1 MLSRQVAQLTIESG
15 VTVKTEYNELLEEVE
30 FPPNLLA
37 NLEQTIAEENEVSSK
52 NVLTCFCFQMLIH
65 VLTCFC
71 FQMLIHVLDAIWS
84 KRAKW
89 VDYAS
94 SDQGEWGKFSSKNV
108 LTCFFCSN
116 VNTSFRLNLAKTN
129 RRMRPRS
136 KQRSRRMRL
145 V

>member
-71 FQMLIHVLDAIWS
+71 FQMLIHVLDAI
-84 KRAKW
+84 
-89 VDYAS
+89 
-94 SDQGEWGKFSSKNV
+94 
-108 LTCFFCSN
+108 
-116 VNTSFRLNLAKTN
+116 
-129 RRMRPRS
+129 
-136 KQRSRRMRL
+136 
-145 V
+145 